1 MTPEEAASVLGVPLS
16 ANGDDIDRMYTWRV
30 GSLGPDDTAQ
40 REALTQARAVLL
52 WGPSRGRSGAIIAW
66 SVGGVLGLMAL
77 LAVVAVVT
85 ASVFGLAPDGA
96 AAPQHSG
103 EPAPHSSSAYDGV
116 SVQYAG
122 DGWSFILTSPRDCPA
137 AKVVVG
143 FADAPGQDTI
153 DQLTDTAPLQAGIP
167 YTYTAPDGASVHQ
180 YAHIDEIVCH
190 AM

>member
-1 MTPEEAASVLGVPLS
+1 MTPEEAASVLGVPLT
-16 ANGDDIDRMYTWRV
+16 ATADDVDRVYTWRV
-30 GSLGPDDTAQ
+30 GSLGPGDTAR

-52 WGPSRGRSGAIIAW
+52 RGPSRPRTGAIVAW
-66 SVGGVLGLMAL
+66 SLGGVLGVMAL

-85 ASVFGLAPDGA
+85 TSVFGLGPGGA
-96 AAPQHSG
+96 AAPQRSG
-103 EPAPHSSSAYDGV
+103 EPAPLNSSAYDGV

-153 DQLTDTAPLQAGIP
+153 DQLTDTAPLQAGVP